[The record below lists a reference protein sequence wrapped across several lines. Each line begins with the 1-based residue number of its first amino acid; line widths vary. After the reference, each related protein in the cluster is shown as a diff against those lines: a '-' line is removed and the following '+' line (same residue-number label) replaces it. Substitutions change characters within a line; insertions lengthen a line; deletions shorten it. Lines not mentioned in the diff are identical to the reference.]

1 VTVAL
6 LAFGLLAGY
15 IDSIAGGG
23 GLITLPVLLWFLQS
37 GPEAIGTNKIV
48 GTTAAFVA
56 LLIYRRNG
64 HFQLKQSLFFSLS
77 VGIGAI
83 GGSLIT
89 PYLPPFLFKWF
100 LLVVSPLIL
109 WILSRREVWTR
120 EQLQPPAS
128 RFSGRVLL
136 VGFIAGIYD
145 GMWGPGG
152 GTFMFLG
159 LFLVAR
165 LPLLQAI
172 ASSKLAN
179 VCSASFSLG
188 SFALRGYVHWQVG
201 LIMASSIAI
210 GAYVGAQHANKH
222 SARIVRPVLTVVTL
236 LLVLKIFL
244 ET

>member
-1 VTVAL
+1 MTLAL
-6 LAFGLLAGY
+6 LGFGLLAGY

-23 GLITLPVLLWFLQS
+23 GLITLPVLLWFLHS
-37 GPEAIGTNKIV
+37 GPDAVGTNKIV
-48 GTTAAFVA
+48 GTTAALVA

-64 HFQLKQSLFFSLS
+64 HFQLKQSLYFSLA
-77 VGIGAI
+77 VGIGAV
-83 GGSLIT
+83 GGSLVT
-89 PYLPPFLFKWF
+89 PYLPPYLFKWF
-100 LLVVSPLIL
+100 LLVISPLIL
-109 WILSRREVWTR
+109 WILSRREVWVR
-120 EQLQPPAS
+120 EPVIGPAS
-128 RFSGRVLL
+128 RFSVRVLL
-136 VGFIAGIYD
+136 VGFAAGIYD

-201 LIMASSIAI
+201 FIMASSVAV
-210 GAYVGAQHANKH
+210 GAYYGAHHANKH
-222 SARIVRPVLTVVTL
+222 SARIVRPVLTIVTL
-236 LLVLKIFL
+236 LLVLKIFFDR
-244 ET
+244 